1 MWSAEYGIRSAE
13 WGVRSCECGIGH
25 ARKRLT
31 KVEFMTT
38 RKQLHFGMKYE
49 QSDKAK
55 KALINQRDRRYF
67 SESARRSIVEEIEKG
82 LSKSEAARRYNVS
95 QTSIYRWV
103 VKYSKY
109 YEKCLKTVVEHESD
123 SVRLKRLEV
132 ELKEVYARLGQE
144 RARSVFFE
152 ELISTAEENL
162 GIDLKKSSGTK
173 SSSSC
178 TTKKDTPPCKKK

>member
-1 MWSAEYGIRSAE
+1 MIDE
-13 WGVRSCECGIGH
+13 
-25 ARKRLT
+25 
-31 KVEFMTT
+31 
-38 RKQLHFGMKYE
+38 Q

-67 SESARRSIVEEIEKG
+67 SESARRSIVEEIEQG

-95 QTSIYRWV
+95 KTSIYNWLA
-103 VKYSKY
+103 KYSKY

-123 SVRLKRLEV
+123 SVRLKRLEE

-144 RARSVFFE
+144 RAKSMFFE
-152 ELISTAEENL
+152 ELINTAEESL
-162 GIDLKKSSGTK
+162 GMDLKKSFGTK

-178 TTKKDTPPCKKK
+178 TTKKELPPCKKK